1 MVTYNL
7 LEERWIPCTMRD
19 GTATPESISTV
30 LEHAHERIEITTSS
44 PVVTIALHRLLLAV
58 IHRALRPQSAAA
70 GPADAVEWE
79 KLWQRGAFDMTVIGG
94 YLDSQRA
101 YFDLFDTVR
110 PFYQDPTLDVQYARS
125 VTSLTHE
132 MTTDGAILFD
142 HTTPADNAAFTP
154 AQAARYLVAYHAFAL
169 GGRVTFEKGQNG
181 DIFGSADAG
190 PLTKGAPILVQGDTL
205 FQTLMLNLV
214 RYDRT
219 DDEPFTMSPDDL
231 PVWERTV
238 PTRAEDR
245 LPLGYLDFLTWQSRR
260 IRLYPETGESGEIV
274 VHRVT
279 AMKGYQFPELGSRF
293 TRETMLAFRVN
304 ARATKKEDPYPAVA
318 LQRERSVWRDS
329 NALFFA
335 VSKLDFPHLA

>member
-7 LEERWIPCTMRD
+7 LEEPWIPCTMLD
-19 GTATPESISTV
+19 GTATAESIRTL

-44 PVVTIALHRLLLAV
+44 PVITIALHRLILAV
-58 IHRALRPQSAAA
+58 IHRAIRPPSASA
-70 GPADAVEWE
+70 GPADADAWE
-79 KLWQRGAFDMTVIGG
+79 QLWQRGAFDITAIGD

-110 PFYQDPTLDVQYARS
+110 PFYQDPSLDVQYARS

-169 GGRVTFEKGQNG
+169 GGTITSEEGQ
-181 DIFGSADAG
+181 DRKIDGSADAG
-190 PLTKGAPILVQGDTL
+190 PLTKGAPVLVRGATL

-219 DDEPFTMSPDDL
+219 DDEPSAMRS
-231 PVWERTV
+231 
-238 PTRAEDR
+238 
-245 LPLGYLDFLTWQSRR
+245 GYNR
-260 IRLYPETGESGEIV
+260 IRRLCHV
-274 VHRVT
+274 RR
-279 AMKGYQFPELGSRF
+279 SR
-293 TRETMLAFRVN
+293 
-304 ARATKKEDPYPAVA
+304 
-318 LQRERSVWRDS
+318 
-329 NALFFA
+329 
-335 VSKLDFPHLA
+335 